1 MNDRGNGKPRNGK
14 PLAILDLHGKPIN
27 AGSDM
32 SGAKPRISPRIS
44 TSYMK
49 SDCCS
54 MPTLIGIRSNGEII
68 TVCMRCKKYIGHMTP
83 KPYAILYQG
92 IAGSITK
99 AMKKR
104 NCNVNISIEQLG
116 EVIKEHLKFLVEKS
130 EEFFDDLIDKLIN
143 GAEGGDDSA
152 EGGDTDKSGGQTDD
166 SKGSS
171 DVPKPGNKDDPEDDQ
186 QG

>member
-14 PLAILDLHGKPIN
+14 PLAILDLHGTPIN

-32 SGAKPRISPRIS
+32 SGAKPRIFI
-44 TSYMK
+44 TYMR

-54 MPTLIGIRSNGEII
+54 MPMLIGVRSNGEVTI
-68 TVCMRCKKYIGHMTP
+68 TCMRCKKYIGHMIP

-104 NCNVNISIEQLG
+104 NCKVNISIEQL
-116 EVIKEHLKFLVEKS
+116 EQVVQKHLEFLVEKS
-130 EEFFDDLIDKLIN
+130 EEFFNDLVDKLIS

-166 SKGSS
+166 SQGSCRLLE
-171 DVPKPGNKDDPEDDQ
+171 PGNKDDPEDDQ